1 MSNLKIYPP
10 VLIYICLSLIQIILD
25 MFKQLYNT
33 AFMKLIIVIMISFL
47 LTVLCMNDYCIISW
61 IIVFIPFILM
71 SIITSMLLYIFGL
84 NIGYGISNSS
94 KIVINTPTIVNT
106 KSSSKQIPVGSSDP
120 EYRT

>member
-1 MSNLKIYPP
+1 MYYMSNLKIYPP

-33 AFMKLIIVIMISFL
+33 AFMKLIVVIMISFL
-47 LTVLCMNDYCIISW
+47 LTVLCMNDYCVISW

-84 NIGYGISNSS
+84 NIGYGIDNSS
-94 KIVINTPTIVNT
+94 NFIITTPTISNS
-106 KSSSKQIPVGSSDP
+106 KSTNK
-120 EYRT
+120 